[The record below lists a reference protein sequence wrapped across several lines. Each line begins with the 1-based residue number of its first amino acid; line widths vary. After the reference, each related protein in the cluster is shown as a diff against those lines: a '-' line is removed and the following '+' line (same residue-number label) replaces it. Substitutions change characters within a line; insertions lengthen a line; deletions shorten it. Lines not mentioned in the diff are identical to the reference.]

1 MVLRLFKW
9 RATRGEA
16 RQSASPSLVKNSVV
30 RKSCE
35 VVFGGRDIDTAS
47 VKHPVVLTVICKFW
61 RKIGCFF
68 LPVATGAFM
77 KVDIAAQFST
87 ARGKQGLD
95 A

>member
-1 MVLRLFKW
+1 MLRRLQW
-9 RATRGEA
+9 LVGARETREP
-16 RQSASPSLVKNSVV
+16 ASLSLVENCVI

-35 VVFGGRDIDTAS
+35 VVFGRRDIDAAG
-47 VKHPVVLTVICKFW
+47 VKHPVVQTVICKFW
-61 RKIGCFF
+61 RKIGHFF